1 MIASSLLIANVMVRP
16 RFGCAFPTWSRW
28 SLQVL
33 HIAMVKAAEACRMAL
48 RICDIADTQV
58 ATIYDNTWFCR
69 PDGHV
74 AWRGENCAGDG
85 A

>member
-1 MIASSLLIANVMVRP
+1 
-16 RFGCAFPTWSRW
+16 
-28 SLQVL
+28 
-33 HIAMVKAAEACRMAL
+33 MVKAAEACRMPL
-48 RICDIADTQV
+48 RICDIADTEV